1 MALIIAIII
10 IALIIVVSH
19 RHSRPRAALCS
30 LTMTPTLQLC
40 PRPPHHGFVLV
51 LIASP
56 PPLLPLLLSPWRV
69 VAGQWQVII
78 GVWYKNLKDG
88 EVQSVVHMLFGQ
100 VYLPATRWLDGWT
113 DNGVSNCQIFWVL
126 TGLVCVW
133 TGLRCET
140 AGPLAFDLARAV
152 PTSIDVVCIVTRW
165 NYEGAAVNLNSCV
178 DLPGAADTSPSC
190 SNTRVAMHVTYHP
203 SSFVWQW
210 VV

>member
-1 MALIIAIII
+1 MSINYKIKLYYCIIGGPYHCHHHCC
-10 IALIIVVSH
+10 SH
-19 RHSRPRAALCS
+19 HCCQPLSFSSSCRHCNYA
-30 LTMTPTLQLC
+30 PTLLIMVLFSSLSH
-40 PRPPHHGFVLV
+40 PRHCRCCSHLEGL
-51 LIASP
+51 
-56 PPLLPLLLSPWRV
+56 
-69 VAGQWQVII
+69 WQVVI

-140 AGPLAFDLARAV
+140 AGPLAFDLARAA